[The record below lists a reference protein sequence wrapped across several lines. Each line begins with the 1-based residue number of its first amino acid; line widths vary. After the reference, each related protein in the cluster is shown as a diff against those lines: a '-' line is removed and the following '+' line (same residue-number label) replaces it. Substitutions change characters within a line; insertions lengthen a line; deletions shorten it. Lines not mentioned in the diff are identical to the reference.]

1 MRLLL
6 KKLSRKLAFIL
17 VPFIGSILIRLIYL
31 TTRRTFHPPKNIPE
45 EPCVIGFWHGDLL
58 MQPFSYANWRREP
71 KIAVMISDHFDGEL
85 LARTMRYFGL
95 ETVRG
100 SSRKGAARA
109 LIQAIKK
116 VKDGYDLGLTPDGPK
131 GPRFSMTDG
140 IVAIAQKADSPI
152 ILQNCVPNK
161 YWQLGSW
168 DKFVIPKPFSHIDF
182 YCAEPFKVTDMSM
195 EDAKKLIHDKLMEHS
210 IV

>member
-1 MRLLL
+1 LL

-17 VPFIGSILIRLIYL
+17 VPLIGSLLIRLIYL
-31 TTRRTFHPPKNIPE
+31 TTKRTFHTPANIPE

-58 MQPFSYANWRREP
+58 MQPFSYYNWKKSP

-131 GPRFSMTDG
+131 GPRFSMSEG
-140 IVAIAQKADSPI
+140 IVAIAQKTDSPI
-152 ILQNCVPNK
+152 ILQSSIPSR
-161 YWQLGSW
+161 YWQLSSW
-168 DKFVIPKPFSHIDF
+168 DKFLIPKPFSHIDF
-182 YCAEPFKVTDMSM
+182 YCSEPFKVTDMSM

-210 IV
+210 II